1 MPGAVCKAA
10 ICGIEAQ
17 AKIDAAYDTIEQV
30 KHEEPELQIKI
41 SEMYISSLNDCTK
54 KVIDLIS

>member
-17 AKIDAAYDTIEQV
+17 AKIDAAYDAIETV
-30 KHEEPELQIKI
+30 KSEDPEIQIKI

-54 KVIDLIS
+54 KVLKLIS